1 MTTINPNDEV
11 TFHLEKK
18 RNSLLTKEEKLE
30 ILIKE
35 ICLYDS
41 VHDFDNIFY
50 DKIPRAKTIDPTP
63 YGGNQ
68 PNLLSNINFTY
79 VNDILNP
86 IDLREYFNIM
96 CQQNNRVSGGS
107 LGILNA
113 FYTKS
118 GSPNIENYY
127 LKQVKEILGS
137 DLEIIKINNSTN
149 NRDAYTTIVDKL
161 KGYAQIE
168 NNSDSYIPLVIDVQK
183 RLLKIMREESKKS
196 QNGNIK
202 LAYVCNREMTNDAAG
217 KINFKEPVKRR
228 GLNFI
233 VDVDEGDIVYR
244 NSKYINLGF
253 GNIKFSQLY
262 NTTIP
267 GVRNN
272 ELTADTKIQSKL
284 RKPWCQISFPNSSY
298 DYQAILNDSTLN
310 SKGNAARIVNSQARN
325 KVKDLIGIQE
335 NSTDL
340 KLIGDNFA
348 DGSKFRDSYKIE
360 TSKKIIEFKNKNSD
374 LKKYSEIIFFLFLR
388 KRIGDQ
394 LQALSCLKKRKY
406 ALLDFDSAGNI
417 LKIKVEEQENPFI
430 FVSYDIIA
438 IAFAVANKIPC
449 IFEKSDK
456 SLELLIPKTQT
467 VLPVQTQ
474 LGGSLFNSSSS
485 AFSGV
490 RALFSKLTGE
500 ESFSLRNTEFT
511 FESFNEYLISNPFVI
526 VKLLEKHTNFQTK
539 RLSKIVKKEYYK
551 EDNGILSIFP
561 FTINEDSD
569 LINVLTTKT
578 NIDDISYDPI
588 ILTNGETTTLKIIDV
603 DKLIIQ
609 ITIQD
614 RKVVKIFYDNRVA
627 GENLGPVLLGIF
639 NFIFNEDLEDNSEII
654 DLIYSL
660 LDEESQIMID
670 SRLYNLNGGS
680 YKQKSKMQ
688 NSSYNIS
695 LKKDLFIKLLEND
708 NFIKSENKN
717 LVSIM
722 NYLFHKILNIYE
734 YKLIFEEEIYDSK
747 YNKTSF
753 PNYVYDKE
761 VHSLL
766 EILKDN
772 SMNIFEIIN
781 FLTKIRE
788 TNNFA
793 YELLY
798 NLGDMCDLVFDS
810 ENHELINIIS
820 KHELE
825 YSKIHENILAKI
837 IEVNN
842 SSKNFDSNYFSE
854 SLGNSLEKLSSLSKS
869 VRQNTLNLT
878 TIKSKKKSSAK
889 RLTSR
894 LNSVINNRFNIGA
907 SLSKSFQTAAITAYG
922 KKKLKKTKTAKRE
935 KKKRIPKRKSKKN
948 KK

>member
-1 MTTINPNDEV
+1 MATINPNDEDN
-11 TFHLEKK
+11 FYLEIK
-18 RNSLLTKEEKLE
+18 RNSLSSQEDKLKT
-30 ILIKE
+30 LIKE

-50 DKIPRAKTIDPTP
+50 DKIPRAKTIDTTY
-63 YGGNQ
+63 YGVNQ
-68 PNLLSNINFTY
+68 PNILSNINFTY

-86 IDLREYFNIM
+86 IDLQENFNIM

-118 GSPNIENYY
+118 GKPNIENYY
-127 LKQVKEILGS
+127 LEQVKKILGS
-137 DLEIIKINNSTN
+137 DLEIISIDRDTDND
-149 NRDAYTTIVDKL
+149 DAYATIVDKL
-161 KGYAQIE
+161 KGYAQLE
-168 NNSDSYIPLVIDVQK
+168 NNSDSYIPIVIDVQK

-196 QNGNIK
+196 ENGNIK

-217 KINFKEPVKRR
+217 KINFKEPVKRT

-233 VDVDEGDIVYR
+233 VDVDEEDIVYR

-253 GNIKFSQLY
+253 DNIKFSQLY

-272 ELTADTKIQSKL
+272 EMTADTKIQSKL

-310 SKGNAARIVNSQARN
+310 SKGNAGRIVNSQARN

-335 NSTDL
+335 NSDDL
-340 KLIGDNFA
+340 KLVGGNFA

-406 ALLDFDSAGNI
+406 ALLDFDAAGNI
-417 LKIKVEEQENPFI
+417 LKIKVEEQKNPFI

-474 LGGSLFNSSSS
+474 LGGSFFNSISY

-490 RALFSKLTGE
+490 RALVSKLTRE

-511 FESFNEYLISNPFVI
+511 FESFNEYLISNPIVI
-526 VKLLEKHTNFQTK
+526 VKLLEKHTNKVTK
-539 RLSKIVKKEYYK
+539 DLSTFVRQEYYI

-578 NIDDISYDPI
+578 NIDNISYNPI
-588 ILTNGETTTLKIIDV
+588 ISTKGETTTLKIIDV

-609 ITIQD
+609 ITIKN

-627 GENLGPVLLGIF
+627 GEDLGPVLFGIF
-639 NFIFNEDLEDNSEII
+639 NFIFKEDLEDNREII
-654 DLIYSL
+654 ELIYSL

-670 SRLYNLNGGS
+670 NELYNLNGGS
-680 YKQKSKMQ
+680 YKQKSKRQ
-688 NSSYNIS
+688 NSSSNIS
-695 LKKDLFIKLLEND
+695 LKKDLFLKLLENE
-708 NFIKSENKN
+708 NFVKSENKN
-717 LVSIM
+717 LVSVM

-734 YKLIFEEEIYDSK
+734 NKLIFEEEIYDSK

-788 TNNFA
+788 TNSFA

-820 KHELE
+820 KHKLE

-837 IEVNN
+837 VEVND
-842 SSKNFDSNYFSE
+842 SPKNFDSNYFSE
-854 SLGNSLEKLSSLSKS
+854 SLSNSLKQLSSLAKS
-869 VRQNTLNLT
+869 VRQNTLSLT
-878 TIKSKKKSSAK
+878 TIKSKKKSSEK

-894 LNSVINNRFNIGA
+894 FNSVINSRFNLGT
-907 SLSKSFQTAAITAYG
+907 SLSKTFQPAAITAYG
-922 KKKLKKTKTAKRE
+922 KKKLKKTQTAKKR
-935 KKKRIPKRKSKKN
+935 KKRIPKRKSKKN